1 VNFGPH
7 FWYPPPGFEDQ
18 DDEVDMIGSDQPT
31 TSKLQKL
38 RAVGERYDEQIVED
52 IVYDIVDEVDFW
64 MQDGG
69 VSGKGATN
77 GMRASAGVSVQD
89 GMLAGGVLGSEE
101 IKELVQDDE

>member
-1 VNFGPH
+1 
-7 FWYPPPGFEDQ
+7 
-18 DDEVDMIGSDQPT
+18 MIGSDQPT

-77 GMRASAGVSVQD
+77 GMRSSAGVSVQD
-89 GMLAGGVLGSEE
+89 GMLAGGILGSEE

>member
-7 FWYPPPGFEDQ
+7 FCYPPPGFEDQ

-77 GMRASAGVSVQD
+77 GMRSSAASRCRMGC
-89 GMLAGGVLGSEE
+89 L
-101 IKELVQDDE
+101 LVVFWDLRRSRS